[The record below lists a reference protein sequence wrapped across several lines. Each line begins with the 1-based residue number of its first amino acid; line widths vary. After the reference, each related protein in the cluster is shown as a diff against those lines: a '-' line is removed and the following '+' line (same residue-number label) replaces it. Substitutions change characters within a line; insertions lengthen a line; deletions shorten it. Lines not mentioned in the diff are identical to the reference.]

1 MEKDSFFSILKGSL
15 RYDFEKFIRDIGII
29 EFCLG
34 NAMMQNK
41 CSFSLTQILKIQLK
55 MKESMF
61 SR

>member
-1 MEKDSFFSILKGSL
+1 MYLGWKNIMRDME
-15 RYDFEKFIRDIGII
+15 II

-34 NAMMQNK
+34 DAMMQNK

-61 SR
+61 FR

>member
-1 MEKDSFFSILKGSL
+1 MEILRRKIYMYLGW
-15 RYDFEKFIRDIGII
+15 KNIMRDMEII

-34 NAMMQNK
+34 DAMMQNK

-61 SR
+61 FR